1 MSNKLLIL
9 TTFSI
14 LCFLSFLFFSCKSEI
29 KKEAVILNNSAT
41 KQVIRINYAD
51 DPDGIKQFE
60 YDEDGNVI
68 RMIQAGDTAIF
79 TYSATMITKRHTN
92 LKVHWDAGT
101 DYVLDAG
108 GRIIS
113 AKILGAGDTIISN
126 FKYSYNADGYLSK
139 IYREVVASKSITFNE
154 FTYKDGNMIHMN
166 EKNADGSVMS
176 NYVCEY
182 YPDKVMNQNIFVQTF
197 IEDIISNGRFGKMSK
212 NFVKNSYSISI
223 QGDTM
228 SHLNYTYENITEPK
242 SMNMMETDVNN
253 GFKMPVTYWYK

>member
-1 MSNKLLIL
+1 MSKSMFNFIFTLFVLV
-9 TTFSI
+9 
-14 LCFLSFLFFSCKSEI
+14 SFISCKTEI
-29 KKEAVILNNSAT
+29 KEEKVNQANSNT

-51 DPDGIKQFE
+51 DPDGIKLFD
-60 YDEDGNVI
+60 YDADGNII
-68 RMIQAGDTAIF
+68 RMIQAGDTAS
-79 TYSATMITKRHTN
+79 YSYSPTMITKRHTD

-101 DYVLDAG
+101 DYALDAS

-113 AKILGAGDTIISN
+113 AKVLGAGDTIISN

-154 FTYKDGNMIHMN
+154 FTYKDGNMIRMN

-182 YPDKVMNQNIFVQTF
+182 YPDKVMNQNIYVQTF

-228 SHLNYTYENITEPK
+228 SHLNYTYENITDPK
-242 SMNMMETDVNN
+242 SMKMMENDVNN